1 MAQLGKIFLPFYR
14 VPNANGAQT
23 GGAGLGLAITE
34 RIVRMHGG
42 SVKAA
47 NAQDG
52 GLLIELVLPLTP

>member
-1 MAQLGKIFLPFYR
+1 
-14 VPNANGAQT
+14 
-23 GGAGLGLAITE
+23 LAITE

-52 GLLIELVLPLTP
+52 GLLVELVLPLTP